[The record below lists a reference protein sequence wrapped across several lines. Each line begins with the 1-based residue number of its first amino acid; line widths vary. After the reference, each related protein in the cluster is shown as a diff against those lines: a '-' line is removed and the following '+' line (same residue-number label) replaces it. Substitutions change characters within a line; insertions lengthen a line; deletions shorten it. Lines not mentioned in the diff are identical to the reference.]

1 MKLMSFS
8 KITMIT
14 ASTVALSSAAFAQ
27 EVTLR
32 MGVVT
37 PTDHPHSISARE
49 FARLVEEKTG
59 GEVAVSVSDNGA
71 LGSNPELLDAVQ
83 TGIIHFTVL
92 HPGRHGRVLL
102 RNGYS

>member
-1 MKLMSFS
+1 MKLMSFG
-8 KITMIT
+8 KIAMIT

-27 EVTLR
+27 EITLR
-32 MGVVT
+32 MGIVT

-71 LGSNPELLDAVQ
+71 LGSNPSCWMRCRRVS
-83 TGIIHFTVL
+83 L
-92 HPGRHGRVLL
+92 HSPFRPLV
-102 RNGYS
+102 

>member
-37 PTDHPHSISARE
+37 PTDHPHSSSARE
-49 FARLVEEKTG
+49 CARLV
-59 GEVAVSVSDNGA
+59 
-71 LGSNPELLDAVQ
+71 
-83 TGIIHFTVL
+83 
-92 HPGRHGRVLL
+92 
-102 RNGYS
+102 